1 MRKPLTKSETDD
13 LNSVLERAAQRLE
26 RRKALTRMDQ
36 AEALKGVLAA
46 LRNEPREA

>member
-1 MRKPLTKSETDD
+1 MRKPLTQAETDD

-26 RRKALTRMDQ
+26 RRNKPEEAETLT
-36 AEALKGVLAA
+36 GVLAA